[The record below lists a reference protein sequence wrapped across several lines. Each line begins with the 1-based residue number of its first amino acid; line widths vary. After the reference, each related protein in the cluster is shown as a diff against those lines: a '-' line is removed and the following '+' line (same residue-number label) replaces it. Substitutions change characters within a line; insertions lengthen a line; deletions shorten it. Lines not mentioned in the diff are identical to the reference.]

1 MKFYK
6 PNNITVLTLNSSYN
20 CKKSNSL
27 SMALT
32 SAGSGYTNLS
42 KLIVTPDEGD
52 NGYGFSANVT
62 IGGGVPNGIYGQIG
76 GNGYNV
82 LPIVYLN
89 DAGGLI
95 HGTIIGYT
103 SLVGGT
109 GYTTAPNITF
119 TGGGYTKIATATC
132 TVSAGVVTTITI
144 TDAGEGYT
152 SLPTIGFTPTNGGS
166 GASATA
172 TSRLLAVITPS
183 FARTYEY
190 NFNIPDIVLNDLG
203 KLSLLNVVATGYT
216 AATPYTIRVKNILF
230 NNRDAYYSDYGA
242 PILGIVQQTNICN
255 GTGGVGKDAL
265 SILLPPQIINKITIV
280 VDDDIANTNSGCL
293 ATIKFVFT
301 LLLEEYDPVLTEV
314 GNPYNESARNQGI
327 IHPKLV

>member
-20 CKKSNSL
+20 CKRSNSITL
-27 SMALT
+27 VRGT
-32 SAGSGYTNLS
+32 TYGTGYTDPTTVV
-42 KLIVTPDEGD
+42 ITPAYGD
-52 NGYGFSANVT
+52 NGYGTSATVVVS
-62 IGGGVPNGIYGQIG
+62 GGYAIASITMVSN
-76 GNGYNV
+76 GNGYNT
-82 LPIVYLN
+82 LPTITLVDGN
-89 DAGGLI
+89 T
-95 HGTIIGYT
+95 HGTITGY
-103 SLVGGT
+103 SGLVGGT

-132 TVSAGVVTTITI
+132 TVNGGVVNSITI

-152 SLPTIGFTPTNGGS
+152 TLPTIGFTPTNGGS

-172 TSRLLAVITPS
+172 LSKLLAPIIPS

-190 NFNIPDIVLNDLG
+190 NFDIPDIVLNDLG

-230 NNRDAYYSDYGA
+230 NNRDAYYSDYGT

-280 VDDDIANTNSGCL
+280 VDDDIATMNSGVL
-293 ATIKFVFT
+293 ATLKFVFT

-314 GNPYNESARNQGI
+314 GNPYNEAQRNQGI
-327 IHPKLV
+327 LPPRLN

>member
-20 CKKSNSL
+20 CKKSNSITL
-27 SMALT
+27 AR
-32 SAGSGYTNLS
+32 GNWGDNYTDAP
-42 KLIVTPDEGD
+42 KVTITPVDGD
-52 NGYGFSANVT
+52 NGYGAGATTTVSAGNLASVT
-62 IGGGVPNGIYGQIG
+62 MTSGGY
-76 GNGYNV
+76 GYNT
-82 LPIVYLN
+82 LPIITL
-89 DAGGLI
+89 DDGLV
-95 HGTIIGYT
+95 HGVITGYQF
-103 SLVGGT
+103 LVGGT
-109 GYTTAPNITF
+109 GYTTAPLISF
-119 TGGGYTKIATATC
+119 TGGGGGSGLTASC
-132 TVSAGVVTTITI
+132 TVSGGIVNSITI
-144 TDAGEGYT
+144 TNGGTGYT
-152 SLPTIGFTPTNGGS
+152 ATPAMVFTPTNGGS
-166 GASATA
+166 GASA
-172 TSRLLAVITPS
+172 SVVVKLLATTIVS

-203 KLSLLNVVATGYT
+203 KLSLLNVVATGFT
-216 AATPYTIRVKNILF
+216 AATPYTIRIKNILF
-230 NNRDAYYSDYGA
+230 NNRDAYYSDYGT

-280 VDDDIANTNSGCL
+280 VDDDIANTNSGVL
-293 ATIKFVFT
+293 ATLKFVFT